1 MGYPFDLL
9 LIGFKA
15 KFKYL
20 TVLVK
25 QSTIRHLCILKV
37 LKDMRLSARLFCFCL
52 LLLAFGC
59 GQPESPSEVADVDK
73 DLNLVE
79 DPRSEIDIRIESV
92 NASEELLQ
100 SLAQTMSLVPKWL
113 STPGAVSQT
122 PFTERV
128 DYTGIDRFDFRT
140 ALAIEDADLGNH
152 CDWPLAAG
160 PDSKLVDPKI
170 IWQPLTG
177 KTKLEDCQI
186 GTLATRFVGDDFETD
201 TKIEGRFRIEN
212 ELVVGLR
219 GYQTLRWTKS
229 DGGEWRIAGWDQ
241 TKLKLIGSRSPLFEE
256 VTTRVIPDPGT
267 LRKVQSS
274 SHVDLIL
281 TNTKIDSRQFKDTQ
295 YKYKHFND
303 WESAYQYPGV
313 SVVDI
318 DQDGLDDL
326 FVTDRWQSG
335 QLLRNLGDG
344 TFEDVTASVGLD
356 VKKLACCS
364 LFADFDNDGDSD
376 VFVGG
381 TLEPSQYF
389 ENDQG
394 KFKLDESMTE
404 EYKFVK
410 FVVSG
415 SVADINGDGC
425 LDVYLSTYGLG
436 TGDSTE
442 WIGDSVRV
450 KDQVKMRMK
459 VERSHFFFDRAG
471 APNIVLLNKGGKL
484 TRAEIS
490 DELAQ
495 WRNSYQTVWSDFD
508 SDGDQDLY
516 LCNDFSPDRFLRN
529 DTQRGSFE
537 LKFKDVSDELVPGG
551 TMGFGMGASW
561 GDYNND
567 GLQDLYVSNM
577 YSKAGNRIV
586 EQFNNVDERVKV
598 SARGNFLYQNIGD
611 GKFKQVAGT
620 EDGLQKVAQ
629 VGWSFGGQFGD
640 FDNDGHLDLYVPS
653 GFYTPPVE
661 VRKEGDW

>member
-1 MGYPFDLL
+1 
-9 LIGFKA
+9 
-15 KFKYL
+15 
-20 TVLVK
+20 
-25 QSTIRHLCILKV
+25 
-37 LKDMRLSARLFCFCL
+37 MRLSARLFCSCL
-52 LLLAFGC
+52 LLIAVGC
-59 GQPESPSEVADVDK
+59 GGTESPSETANVDK
-73 DLNLVE
+73 NPNLVDE
-79 DPRSEIDIRIESV
+79 AKSAVDLQIESV
-92 NASEELLQ
+92 NESEELLQ
-100 SLAQTMSLVPKWL
+100 SLAQEMSRVPKWL
-113 STPGAVSQT
+113 SAPELVSPI
-122 PFTERV
+122 PFAEEIE
-128 DYTGIDRFDFRT
+128 YSGIDRFDIRA
-140 ALAIEDADLGNH
+140 ALAVEESDLRNH
-152 CDWPLAAG
+152 CNWPLMIEAK
-160 PDSKLVDPKI
+160 PKLVDPAT

-177 KTKLEDCQI
+177 KADLEDCQI

-201 TKIEGRFRIEN
+201 TKIEGRFRIGN
-212 ELVVGLR
+212 DLVVGLR
-219 GYQTLRWTKS
+219 GYQTLRWGKNES
-229 DGGEWRIAGWDQ
+229 GEWKITGWKQ
-241 TKLKLIGSRSPLFEE
+241 KKLKLIGSQSPLFEE
-256 VTTRVIPDPGT
+256 VTTRVIPDPET
-267 LRKVQSS
+267 LSKVQNS

-281 TNTKIDSRQFKDTQ
+281 TNTKIDGRQFKDTQ

-394 KFKLDESMTE
+394 KFRLDQSMTE
-404 EYKFVK
+404 EYEFVK

-459 VERSHFFFDRAG
+459 VERSHFFLDRAG
-471 APNIVLLNKGGKL
+471 APNIVLLNKNGKL
-484 TRAEIS
+484 TRAEIT

-508 SDGDQDLY
+508 ADGDQDLY

-529 DTQRGSFE
+529 DTERGSFDLE
-537 LKFKDVSDELVPGG
+537 FTDVSEKVVPGG

-586 EQFNNVDERVKV
+586 AQVDNVDERVKV
-598 SARGNFLYQNIGD
+598 SARGNFLYQNMGE

-620 EDGLQKVAQ
+620 EDGFQNVAQ

-640 FDNDGHLDLYVPS
+640 FDNDGNLDLYVPS

>member
-1 MGYPFDLL
+1 
-9 LIGFKA
+9 
-15 KFKYL
+15 
-20 TVLVK
+20 
-25 QSTIRHLCILKV
+25 
-37 LKDMRLSARLFCFCL
+37 MRLSARLFWSCL
-52 LLLAFGC
+52 LLLAVGC
-59 GQPESPSEVADVDK
+59 GRTESPNKTAKVDEK
-73 DLNLVE
+73 SNLVGE
-79 DPRSEIDIRIESV
+79 AKSAVDLQIESV
-92 NASEELLQ
+92 NESEELLQ
-100 SLAQTMSLVPKWL
+100 SLAQEMSRVPKWL
-113 STPGAVSQT
+113 SAPESVSPI
-122 PFTERV
+122 PFAEEIE
-128 DYTGIDRFDFRT
+128 YSGIDRFDFRT
-140 ALAIEDADLGNH
+140 ALAVEESDLGNH
-152 CDWPLAAG
+152 CSWPLVIEAK
-160 PDSKLVDPKI
+160 PQLVEPAT

-177 KTKLEDCQI
+177 KADLEDCQI

-201 TKIEGRFRIEN
+201 TKIEGRFRIGN
-212 ELVVGLR
+212 DLVVGLR
-219 GYQTLRWTKS
+219 GYQTLRWGKN
-229 DGGEWRIAGWDQ
+229 DGGEWKITGWKQ
-241 TKLKLIGSRSPLFEE
+241 TKLKLIGSQSPLFEE
-256 VTTRVIPDPGT
+256 VTTRVIPDPET
-267 LRKVQSS
+267 LRKVQNS

-281 TNTKIDSRQFKDTQ
+281 TNTKIDGRQFKDTQ

-404 EYKFVK
+404 DYEFVK

-459 VERSHFFFDRAG
+459 VERSHFFLDRAG
-471 APNIVLLNKGGKL
+471 APNIVLLNKNGKL
-484 TRAEIS
+484 TRAEIT

-508 SDGDQDLY
+508 ADGDQDLY

-529 DTQRGSFE
+529 DTERGSFDLE
-537 LKFKDVSDELVPGG
+537 FTDVSEKVVPGG

-586 EQFNNVDERVKV
+586 GQVDNVDERVKV
-598 SARGNFLYQNIGD
+598 SARGNFLYQNMGE
-611 GKFKQVAGT
+611 GEFKQVAGT
-620 EDGLQKVAQ
+620 EDGFQNVAQ

-640 FDNDGHLDLYVPS
+640 FDNDGNLDLYVPS
-653 GFYTPPVE
+653 GFYTPPAE

>member
-1 MGYPFDLL
+1 
-9 LIGFKA
+9 
-15 KFKYL
+15 
-20 TVLVK
+20 
-25 QSTIRHLCILKV
+25 
-37 LKDMRLSARLFCFCL
+37 MRLSARLFCTCL
-52 LLLAFGC
+52 LFLAFGC
-59 GQPESPSEVADVDK
+59 GQTESPRETPSVDKNQNLSDESRSEV
-73 DLNLVE
+73 
-79 DPRSEIDIRIESV
+79 DIQIQSV

-100 SLAQTMSLVPKWL
+100 SLAQEMSRVPKWL
-113 STPGAVSQT
+113 SAPNSVSPI
-122 PFTERV
+122 PFADKV
-128 DYTGIDRFDFRT
+128 SYSGIDRFDFRA
-140 ALAIEDADLGNH
+140 ALKIEDADLGNH
-152 CDWPLAAG
+152 SNWPLTTEVE
-160 PDSKLVDPKI
+160 SELVDPVKI
-170 IWQPLTG
+170 WEPLIADAT
-177 KTKLEDCQI
+177 LEDCQI

-201 TKIEGRFRIEN
+201 TKIEGRFRIEG

-219 GYQTLRWTKS
+219 GYQTLRWGKN
-229 DGGEWRIAGWDQ
+229 DQGEWKITAWHQ
-241 TKLKLIGSRSPLFEE
+241 KKLKLIGSRSPLFKE
-256 VTTRVIPDPGT
+256 VTTRVIPDPET
-267 LRKVQSS
+267 RRKIQNS

-281 TNTKIDSRQFKDTQ
+281 TNTKIDSRQLKDTQ

-313 SVVDI
+313 SVVDL
-318 DQDGLDDL
+318 DQDGFDDL

-389 ENDQG
+389 ENVQG
-394 KFKLDESMTE
+394 QFKLDESMTE
-404 EYKFVK
+404 EYEFVK

-425 LDVYLSTYGLG
+425 LDIYLSTYGLG

-471 APNIVLLNKGGKL
+471 APNIVLLNKNGKL
-484 TRAEIS
+484 IRAEVS

-516 LCNDFSPDRFLRN
+516 LCNDFSPDCFLRN
-529 DTQRGSFE
+529 DTERGSFE
-537 LKFKDVSDELVPGG
+537 LKFTDVSDDLVPGG

-567 GLQDLYVSNM
+567 GFQDLYVSNM

-586 EQFNNVDERVKV
+586 GQFDDVDERVKV
-598 SARGNFLYQNIGD
+598 SARGNFLYQNLGN
-611 GKFKQVAGT
+611 GEFKQVAGS
-620 EDGLQKVAQ
+620 DNGFQNVAQ

-640 FDNDGHLDLYVPS
+640 FDNDGKLDLYVPS
-653 GFYTPPVE
+653 GFYTPPDE

>member
-1 MGYPFDLL
+1 
-9 LIGFKA
+9 
-15 KFKYL
+15 
-20 TVLVK
+20 
-25 QSTIRHLCILKV
+25 
-37 LKDMRLSARLFCFCL
+37 MRLSARLFCLCL
-52 LLLAFGC
+52 FIIALGC
-59 GQPESPSEVADVDK
+59 GESESPKKVGEVGSNEILVDESLSEVD
-73 DLNLVE
+73 
-79 DPRSEIDIRIESV
+79 RRIESIME
-92 NASEELLQ
+92 SEELLQ
-100 SLAQTMSLVPKWL
+100 SLAGSMSLIPKWL
-113 STPGAVSQT
+113 SDSDVPVQT
-122 PFTERV
+122 VFAGTVE
-128 DYTGIDRFDFRT
+128 YSGIDRFDYRA
-140 ALAIEDADLGNH
+140 ALAVGDTDLAKH
-152 CDWPLAAG
+152 CTWPLTVNSV
-160 PDSKLVDPKI
+160 SKSVTPEE
-170 IWQPLTG
+170 IWKPLTSE
-177 KTKLEDCQI
+177 TRLVDCQI
-186 GTLATRFVGDDFETD
+186 GTLATRYVGDDFETD
-201 TKIEGRFRIEN
+201 TKIEGRFQMSTD
-212 ELVVGLR
+212 LVVGVN
-219 GYQTLRWTKS
+219 GYQTLRWRKNAT
-229 DGGEWRIAGWDQ
+229 GEWTITCWTQ
-241 TKLKLIGSRSPLFEE
+241 TNLKLIGSRSPLFEE
-256 VTTRVIPDPGT
+256 VTTRIIPDPET
-267 LRKVQSS
+267 LKKIQNS

-281 TNTKIDSRQFKDTQ
+281 TNTQIDSRQFKDTQ

-313 SVVDI
+313 SVVDL

-335 QLLRNLGDG
+335 QLLRNQGDG
-344 TFEDVTASVGLD
+344 TFEDVTATVGLD

-394 KFKLDESMTE
+394 KFKLDESMLE
-404 EYKFVK
+404 EYEFVK

-436 TGDSTE
+436 TGDPAE

-459 VERSHFFFDRAG
+459 VERSHFFLDRAG
-471 APNIVLLNKGGKL
+471 APNIVLLNQNGKL
-484 TRAEIS
+484 TRVEVG
-490 DELAQ
+490 DELSQ

-508 SDGDQDLY
+508 SDGDQDVY

-529 DTQRGSFE
+529 DTERGAFN
-537 LKFKDVSDELVPGG
+537 LQFTDVSEEMVPGG

-586 EQFNNVDERVKV
+586 EKFDNVDERVKV
-598 SARGNFLYQNIGD
+598 SAQGNFLYQNIGN
-611 GKFKQVAGT
+611 GKFKQVAGSD
-620 EDGLQKVAQ
+620 DGFQKVAR
-629 VGWSFGGQFGD
+629 VGWSFGGQFAD
-640 FDNDGHLDLYVPS
+640 FDNDGNLDLYVPS